1 MTYFEVGENSSGIV
15 LWHVKFNRDLQWS
28 RIRVTTS
35 IYTLYAV
42 KKMLINSWILIANE
56 FQSIF

>member
-42 KKMLINSWILIANE
+42 KKMLINS
-56 FQSIF
+56 